1 MRSEFQYFMSDS
13 DHAEFDEFILSFPG
27 VTIKTGK
34 SYDEIILLD
43 GFVQYDRSNLSD
55 GILTSG
61 RIAIATTDLDG
72 NLNFTSDKEIEHLYK
87 ELRKWLKK
95 KSTNKLAC
103 FNEKMGES
111 TLQPTKNFWL
121 CEGAEEMKKSHN
133 IKLKQYVSTHAVFKL
148 A

>member
-1 MRSEFQYFMSDS
+1 MRSEFQYFMSDL
-13 DHAEFDEFILSFPG
+13 DHSEFDDLIMSFPD
-27 VTIKTGK
+27 VTIKKGK

-43 GFVQYDRSNLSD
+43 GFVQYERSNLSD

-61 RIAIATTDLDG
+61 RIAVATTDLG
-72 NLNFTSDKEIEHLYK
+72 GQFNFTSHKEIEHLYK

-103 FNEKMGES
+103 FNENIGES
-111 TLQPTKNFWL
+111 TLQPTKKFWL
-121 CEGAEEMKKSHN
+121 CKGAEEMTKSHN